1 MNIDPAVNDNLKEQA
16 AHGSHEF
23 PLQVYQDMEYCE
35 NGPILYNH
43 WHEEAEILFVT
54 EGMMELVVDG
64 ISIIAG
70 KDTIVP
76 IPQTSFMVPIN
87 TGIKPAVL
95 PPLCSTL
102 TLFPVKIRM
111 PSRPDS

>member
-35 NGPILYNH
+35 NGLILYNH

-70 KDTIVP
+70 KDTIVLISP
-76 IPQTSFMVPIN
+76 
-87 TGIKPAVL
+87 KPASWCLSIQGSNL
-95 PPLCSTL
+95 PFYLHCVP
-102 TLFPVKIRM
+102 P
-111 PSRPDS
+111 